1 MLKETL
7 RKLMDLSLEEKQ
19 EGKITEVK
27 IGNTTCSVWV
37 MRKSANGTYQVDRRF
52 YRHKNTGENVWYE
65 GLDEVPESEV
75 IRAMEAVSNA

>member
-7 RKLMDLSLEEKQ
+7 CKLMDLSLEEKQ

-37 MRKSANGTYQVDRRF
+37 MSKSANGTYQVDRRF

-65 GLDEVPESEV
+65 GLEEVPESEV